1 MTDATHANLRQ
12 MLKYMQQA
20 EAKNRDYAKARE
32 EVEKAEARLERDLV
46 STKDAIDE
54 AAEYT
59 CKLVRGERHI
69 NQCVQPIGYCL
80 AERLYHGR

>member
-46 STKDAIDE
+46 STKDSIDE
-54 AAEYT
+54 AAEYFPLRIRII
-59 CKLVRGERHI
+59 K
-69 NQCVQPIGYCL
+69 
-80 AERLYHGR
+80 